1 MKWLKRILISI
12 GSVIGLVV
20 LFVAYGLFNLKAN
33 FPDETF
39 DLQPDLSAQKTVL
52 IFGAT
57 GPLGQEMSADLV
69 ANGDR
74 VIAFTRPLNIPA
86 DLQDSVTSNIDASD
100 AELEQLD
107 EDLAWYIGKQRTRNA
122 LTDLGIELVM
132 GDVLDASTVKA
143 AFAGRSIDAT
153 ISSLGSLSAETPP
166 DYIGNV
172 HIHEAAIEY
181 GTRRV
186 IYISTVGAGDSA
198 PHAPLLSRMLLS
210 RVLPLKTQAED
221 HLTGSG
227 LDYTIIRPGGL
238 TFDAGTG
245 NGVVSEDPSTMGFIA
260 RPDLAKLVLDILHDD
275 RAIGKTLTAIDP
287 TRDRPWDT
295 DGV

>member
-1 MKWLKRILISI
+1 MKWVKRILIGV

-20 LFVAYGLFNLKAN
+20 LFVGFGLLNLKAN
-33 FPDETF
+33 FPDTTF
-39 DLQPDLSAQKTVL
+39 DLQPDLSASKTVL
-52 IFGAT
+52 LFGAT
-57 GPLGQEMSADLV
+57 GPLGREMAADLV

-74 VIAFTRPLNIPA
+74 VIAFTRPLNMPA
-86 DLQDSVTSNIDASD
+86 ELRESVTANIDASD
-100 AELEQLD
+100 EELEQLD

-122 LTDLGIELVM
+122 LTDLGIELAM
-132 GDVLDASTVKA
+132 GDVLDAATVKA
-143 AFAGRSIDAT
+143 AFAGRNIDAT

-172 HIHEAAIEY
+172 HIHEAAIEH
-181 GTRRV
+181 GARRV

-198 PHAPLLSRMLLS
+198 PHAPLLSRVLLS

-221 HLTGSG
+221 HLKESG